1 MDSFKSI
8 QRLPSNLINQIAAGE
23 VVERPSSV
31 VKELAENALDAGATV
46 IEVTLR
52 EGGKTY
58 ISVTDNGHG
67 MTKENLSLS
76 VERHATSKLPDQDL
90 FKIQTLGFRGEALPS
105 IGAIS
110 RVSITT
116 KTEEDDTGWR
126 LAVEAGK
133 IVAPQP
139 VPYQT
144 GTKIEVSDLFFA
156 VPARLKFLKT
166 ARTETQ
172 HVTDV
177 LNRLAL
183 SAPHVTFRLVADQ
196 KEVFSYAPVLEKE
209 KLERVHDV
217 LGHDFK
223 ENALLVEKERDGYRL
238 EGYISLPTLNRSN
251 AHLQYLF
258 VNGRPVKDR
267 LLFSAV
273 RAAYHDFLAHDRHPL
288 LCLYLT
294 VPPRLIDVNVHPAK
308 TEVRFQDTQ
317 FVRNLMVSTLKE
329 SLQKMGHHASSTV
342 AAETLNA
349 FQTYATPS
357 FPRSSTTQGTQ
368 STFSS
373 YFSPQKREMAPSLS
387 TTAVGVCEAVP
398 QTTQEI
404 KEHYPL
410 GAATAHLHE
419 NYIVAQT
426 EDGLV
431 IVDQHAAHE
440 RIVYEKMKKDL
451 ATQQIKRQVLLIPE
465 TIDLPEDEFHA
476 LIQSVE
482 ELSRFGLILE
492 SFGKST
498 LIVREVP
505 AILGH
510 ADIKSLIKDMA
521 EVFQAGDKSLKI
533 EEKIN
538 EICATMACH
547 GSVRSGRRLSL
558 SEMNDL
564 LREMEETPHAGQC
577 NHGRPTYV
585 ELKLKD
591 IEKLFGRR

>member
-1 MDSFKSI
+1 M
-8 QRLPSNLINQIAAGE
+8 
-23 VVERPSSV
+23 SS
-31 VKELAENALDAGATV
+31 
-46 IEVTLR
+46 
-52 EGGKTY
+52 
-58 ISVTDNGHG
+58 
-67 MTKENLSLS
+67 
-76 VERHATSKLPDQDL
+76 
-90 FKIQTLGFRGEALPS
+90 
-105 IGAIS
+105 
-110 RVSITT
+110 
-116 KTEEDDTGWR
+116 
-126 LAVEAGK
+126 
-133 IVAPQP
+133 PQP
-139 VPYQT
+139 APYQT

-183 SAPHVTFRLVADQ
+183 SAPHVTFRIVADQ
-196 KEVFSYAPVLEKE
+196 KEIFSYKPVSEKE
-209 KLERVHDV
+209 ELGRIHDV
-217 LGHDFK
+217 LGHDFGG
-223 ENALLVEKERDGYRL
+223 NALPVDKERDGYRL

-251 AHLQYLF
+251 AQLQYLF

-267 LLFSAV
+267 VLLGAV

-317 FVRNLMVSTLKE
+317 FIRNLMVSTLKE
-329 SLQKMGHHASSTV
+329 SLQKMGHHTSSTV
-342 AAETLNA
+342 ASETLNA
-349 FQTYATPS
+349 FQTYPTTFQRPRTP
-357 FPRSSTTQGTQ
+357 QGIQ
-368 STFSS
+368 STFSP
-373 YFSPQKREMAPSLS
+373 YFSPQKREMVAPLS
-387 TTAVGVCEAVP
+387 TTAVSVCEATP
-398 QTTQEI
+398 QTTHEI
-404 KEHYPL
+404 TEHYPL
-410 GAATAHLHE
+410 GAATAQLHE

-451 ATQQIKRQVLLIPE
+451 AAQQIKRQILLIPE

-482 ELSRFGLILE
+482 ELSRFGLIIE

-510 ADIKSLIKDMA
+510 ADIKSLVKDMA
-521 EVFQAGDKSLKI
+521 EVFQTGDKSLKI

-558 SEMNDL
+558 AEMNDL
-564 LREMEETPHAGQC
+564 LRQMEETPHAGQC